1 MTLLLVVLI
10 LVVAAAGGF
19 LGELLRLAG
28 WIVLTLVAL
37 GAVAGF
43 LVWRALRSFLRGRGW

>member
-19 LGELLRLAG
+19 LGELLQLAG
-28 WIVLTLVAL
+28 WIVFTLVAL
-37 GAVAGF
+37 GAVAGV
-43 LVWRALRSFLRGRGW
+43 LVWRALRSFVKGRR

>member
-28 WIVLTLVAL
+28 WIVLILVAL
-37 GAVAGF
+37 GALAGF
-43 LVWRALRSFLRGRGW
+43 LVWRALRSFLKGRGW

>member
-1 MTLLLVVLI
+1 VTFLLVVLI

-19 LGELLRLAG
+19 LGDVLRLAG

-37 GAVAGF
+37 GAFAGF
-43 LVWRALRSFLRGRGW
+43 LVWRALRSFFTGRGQ

>member
-43 LVWRALRSFLRGRGW
+43 LVWRALRSFLRGRGR

>member
-19 LGELLRLAG
+19 LGELLQLAG
-28 WIVLTLVAL
+28 WIIFTFVAL
-37 GAVAGF
+37 GAVVGF
-43 LVWRALRSFLRGRGW
+43 LAWRALRSFLKGRGR